1 MAKAKKKQK
10 GSVLTGLL
18 MLILAILLLALLL
31 TQREQ
36 IKAAKQQEADLATK
50 IEQTR
55 QENAELEAALEKKDD
70 AEYLQELARS
80 ELGMVAPGEKVFH
93 DVSN

>member
-1 MAKAKKKQK
+1 MAAKQK
-10 GSVLTGLL
+10 SRKGGVFTGLL
-18 MLILAILLLALLL
+18 LLTLALLL
-31 TQREQ
+31 GTLLLSQHEQ
-36 IKAAKQQEADLATK
+36 IKTAKQQEAELAAK

-55 QENAELEAALEKKDD
+55 QDNAALEAALEKKDD
-70 AEYLQELARS
+70 EEYLQELARS

>member
-1 MAKAKKKQK
+1 MAASKKKRK
-10 GSVLTGLL
+10 SGVFAGALLL
-18 MLILAILLLALLL
+18 MLALLL
-31 TQREQ
+31 GVLLMDQRER
-36 IKAAKQQEADLATK
+36 IKTAKQQEAELSTK

-70 AEYLQELARS
+70 EEYLQELART

>member
-1 MAKAKKKQK
+1 
-10 GSVLTGLL
+10 
-18 MLILAILLLALLL
+18 MLILAFLLLALLL

-36 IKAAKQQEADLATK
+36 IKAAKQQEADLAAK

>member
-1 MAKAKKKQK
+1 MARARKKQK
-10 GSVLTGLL
+10 GSVFT
-18 MLILAILLLALLL
+18 AILLVTLALLL
-31 TQREQ
+31 GAHLMSLREKIRTAEAEQ
-36 IKAAKQQEADLATK
+36 AALAAQ
-50 IEQTR
+50 IEQT
-55 QENAELEAALEKKDD
+55 QQDNAQLEAALEKKGD

>member
-1 MAKAKKKQK
+1 MARAQKKKK
-10 GSVLTGLL
+10 GGLFTGLL
-18 MLILAILLLALLL
+18 LLMLTLLLGALLM

-36 IKAAKQQEADLATK
+36 IKTAKQQEAELTAK

-70 AEYLQELARS
+70 QEYLQELARS

>member
-1 MAKAKKKQK
+1 MSLREKIRTAEEEQAA
-10 GSVLTGLL
+10 
-18 MLILAILLLALLL
+18 LAA
-31 TQREQ
+31 Q
-36 IKAAKQQEADLATK
+36 
-50 IEQTR
+50 IEQT
-55 QENAELEAALEKKDD
+55 QQDNAQLEAALEKKGD

>member
-1 MAKAKKKQK
+1 MNLRDKIRTAEQEQAA
-10 GSVLTGLL
+10 
-18 MLILAILLLALLL
+18 LAA
-31 TQREQ
+31 Q
-36 IKAAKQQEADLATK
+36 
-50 IEQTR
+50 IEQTK
-55 QENAELEAALEKKDD
+55 QDNAQLEAALEKKGD

>member
-1 MAKAKKKQK
+1 MARAKKKQK
-10 GSVLTGLL
+10 GGVLPGLL
-18 MLILAILLLALLL
+18 MFALALLLGALLL
-31 TQREQ
+31 TQHKQ
-36 IKAAKQQEADLATK
+36 IKTAKQQEADLAAQ

>member
-1 MAKAKKKQK
+1 MARARQKQK
-10 GSVLTGLL
+10 GSI
-18 MLILAILLLALLL
+18 LISILLIVLALLL
-31 TQREQ
+31 GAHLMGLREKIRTAEEEQ
-36 IKAAKQQEADLATK
+36 AALAAQ
-50 IEQTR
+50 IEQT
-55 QENAELEAALEKKDD
+55 QQDNAQLEAALEKKGD